1 MTSTLT
7 GPGGGPGGS
16 GHPGGAIGSL
26 IPAARGGPVQ
36 ALRDSWVVAKRN
48 LRRMTRI
55 PEIVVFGLMQP
66 VMFVLLFTYVMGG
79 AISVPGAAPGDP
91 DAYKQYLMAGIF
103 AQTVTFAVAGASA
116 GIAEDMTK
124 GLVDRFRSLPMARS
138 AVLVGRTI
146 ADLVQTA
153 LTLVVLALVALLIGW
168 RIHNGVWKALG
179 GFGLLL
185 LLGYAFSWIGAL
197 IGLSVRSPEAA
208 TSAGLIWL
216 FPLTFVSNAFV
227 PVASMPSWLQPIA
240 YWNPFSATV
249 QAARQLFGNLLP
261 GAPKETEWPMVH
273 AVGVSIGWSLLIL
286 ALFSWLSVRK
296 YRSAVG

>member
-1 MTSTLT
+1 MTTAT
-7 GPGGGPGGS
+7 E
-16 GHPGGAIGSL
+16 HAIGGAMPRQRHGL
-26 IPAARGGPVQ
+26 AAMVH
-36 ALRDSWVVAKRN
+36 DSWVVAKRN

-66 VMFVLLFTYVMGG
+66 VMFVLLFSYVMGG
-79 AISVPGAAPGDP
+79 AIQIPGTQASST
-91 DAYKQYLMAGIF
+91 AYTQFLMAGIF

-124 GLVDRFRSLPMARS
+124 GLVDRFRSLPMTRS

-153 LTLVVLALVALLIGW
+153 FTVLVLMAVAVLVGW
-168 RIHNGVWKALG
+168 RIHEGFLKALG
-179 GFGLLL
+179 AFALLL

-216 FPLTFVSNAFV
+216 FPLTFISNAFV
-227 PVASMPSWLQPIA
+227 PVSSMPSWLQQVA

-249 QAARQLFGNLLP
+249 QACRDLFGNQVGP
-261 GAPKETEWPMVH
+261 VDSAWPMQH
-273 AVGVSIGWSLLIL
+273 AVLVSVLWSLVIT

>member
-1 MTSTLT
+1 MTTAL
-7 GPGGGPGGS
+7 PDA
-16 GHPGGAIGSL
+16 AIGPVPVTPRRGL
-26 IPAARGGPVQ
+26 PAM
-36 ALRDSWVVAKRN
+36 LHDSWVVAKRN

-66 VMFVLLFTYVMGG
+66 VMFVLLFSYVMGG
-79 AISVPGAAPGDP
+79 AIAIPGATPSHEV
-91 DAYKQYLMAGIF
+91 YIEYLMAGIF

-124 GLVDRFRSLPMARS
+124 GLVDRFRSLPMSRA
-138 AVLVGRTI
+138 AVLTGRTL

-153 LTLVVLALVALLIGW
+153 ITVVVLALVALLVGW
-168 RIHNGVWKALG
+168 RIHDGFLKALAA
-179 GFGLLL
+179 FGLLL

-216 FPLTFVSNAFV
+216 FPLTFISNAFV
-227 PVASMPSWLQPIA
+227 PVSSMPGWLQPIA

-249 QAARQLFGNLLP
+249 QACRSLFGNQLGL
-261 GAPKETEWPMVH
+261 APDVWPMQH
-273 AVGVSIGWSLLIL
+273 AVLVSIGWSLIITV
-286 ALFSWLSVRK
+286 LFSWLSVRK
-296 YRSAVG
+296 YRRAAG

>member
-1 MTSTLT
+1 MTTTTAST
-7 GPGGGPGGS
+7 
-16 GHPGGAIGSL
+16 GAIGANV
-26 IPAARGGPVQ
+26 PVQRGGVLQ
-36 ALRDSWVVAKRN
+36 VLRDSWVVAKRN

-55 PEIVVFGLMQP
+55 PEIVVFGMMQP

-79 AISVPGAAPGDP
+79 AITVPGAASNPS
-91 DAYKQYLMAGIF
+91 AYKQFLMAGIF

-138 AVLVGRTI
+138 AVLVGRTM

-153 LTLVVLALVALLIGW
+153 LTLVVLALVALAIGW
-168 RIHNGVWKALG
+168 RIEKSVLEALG

-208 TSAGLIWL
+208 TSAGLVWL

-227 PVASMPSWLQPIA
+227 PVSSMPGWLQAIA

-249 QAARQLFGNLLP
+249 QAARDLFGNLPP
-261 GAPKETEWPMVH
+261 GPGPTVWPMVH
-273 AVGVSIGWSLLIL
+273 AIGVSIGWSVLI
-286 ALFSWLSVRK
+286 AVVFSWLSVRK

>member
-1 MTSTLT
+1 MSTSTAT
-7 GPGGGPGGS
+7 E
-16 GHPGGAIGSL
+16 HAIG
-26 IPAARGGPVQ
+26 AAMPTPRRGLS
-36 ALRDSWVVAKRN
+36 ATLHDSWVVAKRN
-48 LRRMTRI
+48 LRRMSRI

-66 VMFVLLFTYVMGG
+66 VMFVLLFSYVMGG
-79 AISVPGAAPGDP
+79 AIKIPGASSSSDT
-91 DAYKQYLMAGIF
+91 YIQFLMAGIF
-103 AQTVTFAVAGASA
+103 AQTVTFATAGASA

-138 AVLVGRTI
+138 AVLVGRTL
-146 ADLVQTA
+146 ADLCQTA
-153 LTLVVLALVALLIGW
+153 FTVIVLALVALAVGW
-168 RIHNGVWKALG
+168 RIHDGALKALG
-179 GFGLLL
+179 AFGLLL

-227 PVASMPSWLQPIA
+227 PVSSMPGWLQGVA

-249 QAARQLFGNLLP
+249 QACRDLFGNQVGP
-261 GAPKETEWPMVH
+261 VDSAWPMQH
-273 AVGVSIGWSLLIL
+273 AALVSALWSLVIT
-286 ALFSWLSVRK
+286 AVFSWLSVRK

>member
-1 MTSTLT
+1 MTTVT
-7 GPGGGPGGS
+7 E
-16 GHPGGAIGSL
+16 HAIGGAVPKQRHGV
-26 IPAARGGPVQ
+26 AAT
-36 ALRDSWVVAKRN
+36 LHDSWVVAKRN

-66 VMFVLLFTYVMGG
+66 VMFVLLFSFVMGG
-79 AISVPGAAPGDP
+79 AIQIPGAEASSDTYTQFLMGRHLRP
-91 DAYKQYLMAGIF
+91 DRDLRG
-103 AQTVTFAVAGASA
+103 GRSASA

-138 AVLVGRTI
+138 AVLVGRTL

-153 LTLVVLALVALLIGW
+153 FTLLVLALVAFGVGW
-168 RIHNGVWKALG
+168 RIHEGFPKALG
-179 GFGLLL
+179 AFGLLL

-216 FPLTFVSNAFV
+216 FPLTFISNAFV
-227 PVASMPSWLQPIA
+227 PISSMPGWLQPIA

-249 QAARQLFGNLLP
+249 QACRDLFGNQVGP
-261 GAPKETEWPMVH
+261 VDDVWPMQH
-273 AVGVSIGWSLLIL
+273 ATLVSIIWSLIIM
-286 ALFSWLSVRK
+286 AVFSWLSVRK

>member
-1 MTSTLT
+1 MPTRRRGLNATL
-7 GPGGGPGGS
+7 
-16 GHPGGAIGSL
+16 H
-26 IPAARGGPVQ
+26 
-36 ALRDSWVVAKRN
+36 DSWVVAKRN
-48 LRRMTRI
+48 LRRMSRI

-66 VMFVLLFTYVMGG
+66 VMFVLLFSYVMGG
-79 AISVPGAAPGDP
+79 AIKIPGASSSTDT
-91 DAYKQYLMAGIF
+91 YIQYLMAGIF
-103 AQTVTFAVAGASA
+103 AQTVTFATAGASA

-138 AVLVGRTI
+138 AVLVGRTL
-146 ADLVQTA
+146 ADLCQTA
-153 LTLVVLALVALLIGW
+153 FTVVVLALVALAVGW
-168 RIHNGVWKALG
+168 RIHNGALKALG
-179 GFGLLL
+179 AFGLLL

-227 PVASMPSWLQPIA
+227 PVSSMPDWLRAIA

-249 QAARQLFGNLLP
+249 QACRDLFGNQVGP
-261 GAPKETEWPMVH
+261 VDSAWPMQH
-273 AVGVSIGWSLLIL
+273 AALVSVLWSLVIT
-286 ALFSWLSVRK
+286 AVFSWLSVRK

>member
-1 MTSTLT
+1 MTLSDTR
-7 GPGGGPGGS
+7 
-16 GHPGGAIGSL
+16 GAIGGA
-26 IPAARGGPVQ
+26 PVTPRRGVAAT
-36 ALRDSWVVAKRN
+36 AHDSWVVAKRN

-66 VMFVLLFTYVMGG
+66 VMFVLLFSYVMGG
-79 AISVPGAAPGDP
+79 AIAIPGAPP
-91 DAYKQYLMAGIF
+91 SHQTYIEYLMAGIF

-124 GLVDRFRSLPMARS
+124 GLVDRFRSLPMARA
-138 AVLVGRTI
+138 AVLTGRTL

-153 LTLVVLALVALLIGW
+153 FTVVVLALVALLVGW
-168 RIHNGVWKALG
+168 RIHNGVLDALAA
-179 GFGLLL
+179 FGLLL

-227 PVASMPSWLQPIA
+227 PVDSMPDWLQPVA

-249 QAARQLFGNLLP
+249 QACRSLFGNQLGP
-261 GAPKETEWPMVH
+261 VPDSWPMQH
-273 AVGVSIGWSLLIL
+273 AVPVSIAWSLVIL
-286 ALFSWLSVRK
+286 AVFSWLSVRK
-296 YRSAVG
+296 YRRAAG

>member
-1 MTSTLT
+1 MSTSTAT
-7 GPGGGPGGS
+7 E
-16 GHPGGAIGSL
+16 HAIG
-26 IPAARGGPVQ
+26 AAVPRQRHGIS
-36 ALRDSWVVAKRN
+36 AMAHDSWVVAKRN

-66 VMFVLLFTYVMGG
+66 VMFVLLFSFVMGG
-79 AISVPGAAPGDP
+79 AIQIPGTQASSS
-91 DAYKQYLMAGIF
+91 AYTQFLMAGIF

-116 GIAEDMTK
+116 GVAEDMTK
-124 GLVDRFRSLPMARS
+124 GLVDRFRSLPMTRS
-138 AVLVGRTI
+138 AVLVGRTV

-153 LTLVVLALVALLIGW
+153 FTLLVLAMVALLVGW
-168 RIHNGVWKALG
+168 RIHEGVLKALG
-179 GFGLLL
+179 AFALLL

-216 FPLTFVSNAFV
+216 FPLTFISNAFV
-227 PVASMPSWLQPIA
+227 PISSMPGWLQPIA

-249 QAARQLFGNLLP
+249 QACRDLFGNQVGP
-261 GAPKETEWPMVH
+261 VDHAWPMQH
-273 AVGVSIGWSLLIL
+273 ASLVSVGWSLIIM
-286 ALFSWLSVRK
+286 AVFSWLSVRK

>member
-1 MTSTLT
+1 MTTATS
-7 GPGGGPGGS
+7 
-16 GHPGGAIGSL
+16 HAIGGAVPRQRSG
-26 IPAARGGPVQ
+26 PAAM
-36 ALRDSWVVAKRN
+36 AHDSWVVAKRN

-66 VMFVLLFTYVMGG
+66 VMFVLLFSYVMGG
-79 AISVPGAAPGDP
+79 AIRIPGAQSSSST
-91 DAYKQYLMAGIF
+91 YTQFLMAGIF

-124 GLVDRFRSLPMARS
+124 GLVDRFRSLPMTRS
-138 AVLVGRTI
+138 AVLVGRTL

-153 LTLVVLALVALLIGW
+153 FTLLVLAMVALLVGW
-168 RIHNGVWKALG
+168 RIHEGFPKALAA
-179 GFGLLL
+179 FGLLL

-216 FPLTFVSNAFV
+216 FPLTFISNAFV
-227 PVASMPSWLQPIA
+227 PVSSMPSWLQPIA

-249 QAARQLFGNLLP
+249 QACRELFGNQVGP
-261 GAPKETEWPMVH
+261 TPDSWPMEH
-273 AVGVSIGWSLLIL
+273 AVVVSVVWSIVIM
-286 ALFSWLSVRK
+286 AFFSWLSVRK

>member
-1 MTSTLT
+1 MTTAT
-7 GPGGGPGGS
+7 E
-16 GHPGGAIGSL
+16 HAIGGAV
-26 IPAARGGPVQ
+26 PRQRRGLS
-36 ALRDSWVVAKRN
+36 ATLHDSWVVAKRN
-48 LRRMTRI
+48 LRRMSRI

-66 VMFVLLFTYVMGG
+66 VMFVLLFSYVMGG
-79 AISVPGAAPGDP
+79 AIQIPGTQASSNS
-91 DAYKQYLMAGIF
+91 YIQFLMAGIF
-103 AQTVTFAVAGASA
+103 AQTVTFATAGASA

-138 AVLVGRTI
+138 AVLVGRTL

-153 LTLVVLALVALLIGW
+153 FTVIVLALVALAVGW
-168 RIHNGVWKALG
+168 RIHDGILKALG
-179 GFGLLL
+179 AFVLLL

-227 PVASMPSWLQPIA
+227 PVSSMPGWLQGVA

-249 QAARQLFGNLLP
+249 QACRDLFGNQVGP
-261 GAPKETEWPMVH
+261 VDSAWPMQH
-273 AVGVSIGWSLLIL
+273 AALVSLAWSVLIT
-286 ALFSWLSVRK
+286 AVFSWLSVRK
-296 YRSAVG
+296 YRSAAG

>member
-1 MTSTLT
+1 MSTVT
-7 GPGGGPGGS
+7 E
-16 GHPGGAIGSL
+16 HAIGGAVPRQRRG
-26 IPAARGGPVQ
+26 AA
-36 ALRDSWVVAKRN
+36 ATLHDSWVVAKRN

-66 VMFVLLFTYVMGG
+66 VMFVLLFSYVMGG
-79 AISVPGAAPGDP
+79 AIQIPGTQASSS
-91 DAYKQYLMAGIF
+91 AYTQFLMAGIF

-138 AVLVGRTI
+138 AVLVGRTL

-153 LTLVVLALVALLIGW
+153 FILLVLSMVALLVGW
-168 RIHNGVWKALG
+168 RIHEGLPKALAA
-179 GFGLLL
+179 FGLLL

-216 FPLTFVSNAFV
+216 FPLTFISNAFV
-227 PVASMPSWLQPIA
+227 PISSMPGWLQNIA

-249 QAARQLFGNLLP
+249 QACRNLFGNQVGP
-261 GAPKETEWPMVH
+261 VDDAWPMQH
-273 AVGVSIGWSLLIL
+273 AIPVSVVWSLIIM
-286 ALFSWLSVRK
+286 AVFSWLSVRK
-296 YRSAVG
+296 YRSAIG

>member
-1 MTSTLT
+1 MTTAT
-7 GPGGGPGGS
+7 E
-16 GHPGGAIGSL
+16 HAIGGAVPRQRHGI
-26 IPAARGGPVQ
+26 AAM
-36 ALRDSWVVAKRN
+36 LHDSWVVAKRN

-66 VMFVLLFTYVMGG
+66 VMFVLLFSFVMGG
-79 AISVPGAAPGDP
+79 AIQIPGAGASSSI
-91 DAYKQYLMAGIF
+91 YTQYLMAGIF

-124 GLVDRFRSLPMARS
+124 GLVDRFRSLPMTRS
-138 AVLVGRTI
+138 AVLVGRTL

-153 LTLVVLALVALLIGW
+153 FTLLVLALVALAVGW
-168 RIHNGVWKALG
+168 RIHNGFLKMLG
-179 GFGLLL
+179 AFALLL

-216 FPLTFVSNAFV
+216 FPLTFISNAFV
-227 PVASMPSWLQPIA
+227 PISSMPHWLRPVA

-249 QAARQLFGNLLP
+249 QACRDLFGNQIGP
-261 GAPKETEWPMVH
+261 VDPSWPMQH
-273 AVGVSIGWSLLIL
+273 AVIVSIGWSLLIL
-286 ALFSWLSVRK
+286 AVFSWLSVRK
-296 YRSAVG
+296 YRSAAG